1 MNNHICMN
9 IVKLRTLHRFSQ
21 EELAAKVGVS
31 RQTVSKWE
39 SGETMP
45 DIENCRVLADLFG
58 VRIDDLIYFDEKQ
71 AGFGMPPKGK
81 HIFGTVKVG
90 DRGQIVI
97 PKEARE
103 IFNIKSGD
111 SLIVLGDE
119 ASGIAVI
126 KAEWLEMLLN
136 GGKRE

>member
-1 MNNHICMN
+1 MKNHICVN
-9 IVKLRTLHRFSQ
+9 IINLRTLHKLSQ
-21 EELAAKVGVS
+21 EELAEKVGVS
-31 RQTVSKWE
+31 RQAVSKWE

-58 VRIDDLIYFDEKQ
+58 VKIDDLIYFDESQ
-71 AGFGMPPKGK
+71 NAYGIPPKGK

-103 IFNIKSGD
+103 IFKIKSGD
-111 SLIVLGDE
+111 NLIVLGDE
-119 ASGIAVI
+119 ASGLAIL

-136 GGKRE
+136 GGKK